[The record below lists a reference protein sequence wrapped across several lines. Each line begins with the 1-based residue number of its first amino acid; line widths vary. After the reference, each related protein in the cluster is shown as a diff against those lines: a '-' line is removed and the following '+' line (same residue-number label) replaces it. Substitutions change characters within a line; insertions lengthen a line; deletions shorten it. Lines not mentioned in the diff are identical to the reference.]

1 MKNNFKKLILVLF
14 VILTPVYVYSQGTLG
29 VNLDTVKA
37 QKFDNGKM
45 WTFDFPPLDYF
56 QSAYGFRPTQEWLDN
71 VRMSALRFA
80 DYCSASFVSE
90 DGLVMTNHHCGRE
103 SVSQVQKKDEDLHKD
118 GFVAMKIEDERPVPG
133 LFVEQLTKI
142 VDVTKEIQ
150 AAIDKG
156 KDIEEKDDFKYNKIK
171 EIENRYKEGKN
182 IICQVVTLYNG
193 GVYSAYIYRKY
204 TDVRL
209 VFAPEDQAGFFG
221 GDPDNFTY
229 PRYNLDCTFFR
240 VYDEN
245 GAPLKVT
252 NYFKWSNAGAEPGEP
267 IFVVG
272 NPGSTSRLLTV
283 SQLEFKRDIS
293 DPLILNYIN
302 NFVDSLR
309 RVIAANP
316 DKEKELNNTLF
327 EYTNSQKVFVGT
339 LKGLNDGVLM
349 ARKKDF
355 EKKFRAA
362 VDGNSKLK
370 AKYGNVWNDISDL
383 VKQKREIYEKNKS
396 GDFRTLYRKLQEL
409 GAKEEYY
416 NQILGRAIYDVYGT
430 SIPPDAT
437 FTLRI
442 SDGVIKQYN
451 YNGTTAPA
459 HTTFYGFL
467 DRYFSFD
474 KKDPWS
480 LAERWLKP
488 PPEFDFGT
496 PFNFISTNDIIGGNS
511 GSPMI
516 NKNAEI
522 VGLVFDG
529 NIESMPGEFIYTD
542 EVPTTVSVDSRG
554 LLEAINDMYLLK
566 RIGSELI
573 NGKITNN

>member
-1 MKNNFKKLILVLF
+1 MNNFKKLILILF
-14 VILTPVYVYSQGTLG
+14 VVLTPLYVYSQGSYG

-56 QSAYGFRPTQEWLDN
+56 QSAYGFRPTQDWLDN

-103 SVSQVQKKDEDLHKD
+103 SVSQVQKKDEDLHQT
-118 GFVAMKIEDERPVPG
+118 GFVAMKIEDERQVPG

-142 VDVTKEIQ
+142 VDVTKEVQ
-150 AAIDKG
+150 SAIDKA
-156 KDIEEKDDFKYNKIK
+156 KDAEEADDFKYNKIK
-171 EIENRYKEGKN
+171 EIEGRYKDGKN

-193 GVYSAYIYRKY
+193 GVYSAYIYKRY
-204 TDVRL
+204 NDVRL

-229 PRYNLDCTFFR
+229 PRYTLDCTFFR

-245 GAPLKVT
+245 GSPIKVT

-293 DPLILNYIN
+293 DPLILGYIN
-302 NFVDSLR
+302 NVVDSLR
-309 RVIAANP
+309 RMIAANP
-316 DKEKELNNTLF
+316 EREKELNNELF
-327 EYTNSQKVFVGT
+327 NFTNSQKVYVGT

-370 AKYGNVWNDISDL
+370 AKYGNVWNNISDL

-409 GAKEEYY
+409 GTKEEYY

-442 SDGVIKQYN
+442 SDGIIKSYN
-451 YNGTTAPA
+451 YNGTTAPPK
-459 HTTFYGFL
+459 TTFYGFL
-467 DRYFSFD
+467 DRYFSFE
-474 KKDPWS
+474 KKDPWA

-488 PPEFDFGT
+488 PPEFDFAT

-516 NKNAEI
+516 NKNAEV

-554 LLEAINDMYLLK
+554 LLEAINDMYMLK
-566 RIGSELI
+566 RIGSELV